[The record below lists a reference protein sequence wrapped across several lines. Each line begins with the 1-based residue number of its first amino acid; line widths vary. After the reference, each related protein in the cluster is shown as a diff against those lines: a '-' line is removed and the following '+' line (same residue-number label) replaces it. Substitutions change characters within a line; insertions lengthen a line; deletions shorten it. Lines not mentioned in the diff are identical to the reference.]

1 MSKLDVTLEGM
12 MEAGMHFGHQTHRR
26 NPKMNKYIFDIKSGV
41 HIIDL
46 TKTEG
51 LLKAALDFAGSMSK
65 DGKQIIFVG
74 SKRQASELIKRYATA
89 CDMPFVS
96 ERWLGGIM
104 TNYETIKKRLK
115 YLKELDER
123 FATDNFVGITKK
135 ERVLLDQD
143 LKKLD
148 LVLGGLRNLKGL
160 PGALFVVDIIKD
172 HIAVQEAK
180 KLGIPVI
187 AIVDTNVN
195 PDLVDFPIPANDD
208 ARKSIEYILERV
220 ANACKVGGTV
230 KVEPKAEPVLA
241 AAVKEEGEE

>member
-26 NPKMNKYIFDIKSGV
+26 NPKMSKYIFDVKSGV

-46 TKTEG
+46 TKTDA
-51 LLKAALDFAGSMSK
+51 LFKKALEFADSVTK

-74 SKRQASELIKRYATA
+74 SKRQASELIKQYATA
-89 CDMPFVS
+89 CDMPFVAD
-96 ERWLGGIM
+96 RWLGGIM

-123 FATDNFVGITKK
+123 FSTDNFVGITKK

-143 LKKLD
+143 HKKLD

-160 PGALFVVDIIKD
+160 PAALFVVDIIKD

-195 PDLVDFPIPANDD
+195 PDLVDYPIPANDD
-208 ARKSIEYILERV
+208 ARKAIEYVLERM
-220 ANACKVGGTV
+220 ANTCKVGGTV
-230 KVEPKAEPVLA
+230 KIESKAEPVLA